1 MKRRRQVLNS
11 EWGRA
16 LARLMASSRDCQTQC
31 ALARKSGISQSS
43 IGRILRGE
51 VDPTVGTMTFLAV
64 ALGMTLKTTQVEV
77 DPQGESRVQR
87 LAVEALEALE
97 ALDRVIDQLEDAQ
110 RHLARLRKDAKP

>member
-1 MKRRRQVLNS
+1 MKRQRHVLNS

-31 ALARKSGISQSS
+31 ALARKSGISQSN

-51 VDPTVGTMTFLAV
+51 VDPQIGTMTFLAV
-64 ALGMTLKTTQVEV
+64 ALGTTLKTTHVEV
-77 DPQGESRVQR
+77 DAQGESRVQR
-87 LAVEALEALE
+87 LAVQAVQ

-110 RHLARLRKDAKP
+110 RQLERFRKEAQP